1 MKVFLFIVVWFI
13 LVAMP
18 VIWAM
23 THNISD
29 IAIVWFIAAFLLPS
43 IKHIGKQEA
52 HHKEELGKLLKK
64 RK

>member
-43 IKHIGKQEA
+43 IGLVIVSNAMEKPNALRSKA
-52 HHKEELGKLLKK
+52 
-64 RK
+64 R